1 MSPLIY
7 ATKFHFKI
15 HTKAAHTKKN
25 KKRKENQIFSLKNGA
40 KMKRKKSS
48 RYDK

>member
-15 HTKAAHTKKN
+15 HTKAAHTK